1 MAGAKTNDNIIE
13 AQKSII
19 QIESLEQTDRNLIKA
34 MKAYLVDILD
44 NTYNNLVNEVF
55 NQIINNPAA
64 CQEEDKLHFF
74 KLSAFMIQI

>member
-1 MAGAKTNDNIIE
+1 MLTNLYQKSFDVANLGKHQRAKPAMAGAKTNDNIIE

-55 NQIINNPAA
+55 N
-64 CQEEDKLHFF
+64 
-74 KLSAFMIQI
+74 